1 MSRVGKAAGDKWVR
15 EKNAVIAKDTAEG
28 KPRRCGLPLC
38 EMSGQKTGRKSG
50 GTEEGKTNE
59 QAVFEVSCLAS
70 NTRNQNKEVS
80 GM

>member
-1 MSRVGKAAGDKWVR
+1 MGKRKS
-15 EKNAVIAKDTAEG
+15 AVVAKDTTEG
-28 KPRRCGLPLC
+28 KPRRCGLLLC
-38 EMSGQKTGRKSG
+38 EMSGQKTGRKLG
-50 GTEEGKTNE
+50 GTEDGKTNE